1 MSSAS
6 GVAAN
11 KNTLSPSPATGIDSH
26 FYWAMEKIVMLALIT
41 PGVSSYFSTLWKA
54 AIVILDSKRG
64 TSKISFISPFQY
76 WIMAIFVHGVLLS

>member
-41 PGVSSYFSTLWKA
+41 PGVSSYFSTLWKSRNCYFR
-54 AIVILDSKRG
+54 LQKRN
-64 TSKISFISPFQY
+64 KQNIIY
-76 WIMAIFVHGVLLS
+76 